1 MKKKNHKKYGNGSPS
16 PAHRRK
22 KAEAKLKESEA
33 RLHLLSKV
41 DESIAIHDKGVVV
54 SANQPVATMFGYEPS
69 EMIGMHAR
77 KLSIPESWKVIRDH
91 FANGGP
97 NKRYK
102 FVGIRKNGSTFICSI
117 VDKPHQ
123 YNGRNLRIATLRD
136 ITERRKT
143 EEQHRNILENIQ
155 EGYFEV
161 DLAGNYT
168 FLNNSM
174 CRIHGYPKK
183 ELLGMNNRQYSEEEV
198 AKKVF
203 LAFNGVYKTGKPL
216 KEIDW
221 QITRKDGS
229 KAYIEASVSLMK
241 DASDKPIGFRGIIR
255 DITERKRTEEELKN
269 FAENLEDANIALRV
283 LMNRRDEDQKEIEEK
298 LQTNINQ
305 LVIPYLKKLNHAN
318 LDDRNKKYLSV
329 LESNLRAVLS
339 PFMRDF
345 RVSHKTLTPQEI
357 QIVDL
362 IMKGKN
368 TKEIADML
376 HASANTI
383 ATHRNNIRKKMDLRN
398 SKINLRAHIL
408 SIKSR
413 V

>member
-1 MKKKNHKKYGNGSPS
+1 MKEQKHKKHGHRSTS
-16 PAHRRK
+16 PALRRK
-22 KAEAKLKESEA
+22 KAKANLKESEE

-41 DESIAIHDKGVVV
+41 DEGIAIHDKGVVV
-54 SANQPVATMFGYEPS
+54 SANQQAAAMFGYEPS

-91 FANGGP
+91 FSNEGHE
-97 NKRYK
+97 KRYK
-102 FVGIRKNGSTFICSI
+102 FVGVKKDGSTFICSI
-117 VDKPHQ
+117 VDKPHHHH
-123 YNGRNLRIATLRD
+123 GRNLRIATLRD

-174 CRIHGYPKK
+174 CRIHGYPKE
-183 ELLGMNNRQYSEEEV
+183 ELLGMNNRQYSEQEV

-203 LAFNGVYKTGKPL
+203 QAFNGVYKTGKPL

-221 QITRKDGS
+221 QITRKDGT

-241 DASDKPIGFRGIIR
+241 DVAGKPTGFRGIIR
-255 DITERKRTEEELKN
+255 DITERKQTEEELRN

-305 LVIPYLKKLNHAN
+305 LVIPYLKKLHQAN

-329 LESNLRAVLS
+329 LESNLREVLS
-339 PFMRDF
+339 PFMRNF
-345 RVSHKTLTPQEI
+345 RASHKMLTPQEI

-362 IMKGKN
+362 IMKGRN

-376 HASANTI
+376 NASANTI
-383 ATHRNNIRKKMDLRN
+383 ATHRNNIRKKMNLRN
-398 SKINLRAHIL
+398 SKINLRAYIMSL
-408 SIKSR
+408 K
-413 V
+413 

>member
-1 MKKKNHKKYGNGSPS
+1 M
-16 PAHRRK
+16 
-22 KAEAKLKESEA
+22 
-33 RLHLLSKV
+33 

-54 SANQPVATMFGYEPS
+54 SANQSVATMFGYEPS
-69 EMIGMHAR
+69 EMIGIHAR
-77 KLSIPESWKVIRDH
+77 KLSIPESWKVIRDR
-91 FANGGP
+91 FTNGGY

-102 FVGIRKNGSTFICSI
+102 FVGVRKNGSTFICSI
-117 VDKPHQ
+117 VDKPHH

-174 CRIHGYPKK
+174 CRIHGYLKK
-183 ELLGMNNRQYSEEEV
+183 ELLGMNNRQYSETEV

-241 DASDKPIGFRGIIR
+241 DASGKPIGFRGIIR
-255 DITERKRTEEELKN
+255 DITERKRTEEELIN

-283 LMNRRDEDQKEIEEK
+283 LMNRRNEDQKEFEEK
-298 LQTNINQ
+298 LQVNIND
-305 LVIPYLKKLNHAN
+305 LVIPYLKKLNQGN

-329 LESNLRAVLS
+329 LEINLREVLS

-376 HASANTI
+376 HASVNTI
-383 ATHRNNIRKKMDLRN
+383 ATHRNNIRKKMNLRN
-398 SKINLRAHIL
+398 SKVNLRAHIL
-408 SIKSR
+408 SLK
-413 V
+413 